1 MNSDTRKKLIRLIF
15 PVLILL
21 VMVVLIIMARARDA
35 RALQAAL
42 DAHTAKTESS
52 STETGETSA
61 STGTETSVEESSDTY
76 PTDGEAVTA
85 DQLEGAVTTLDGAV
99 VVSFVSMD
107 EETKMLT
114 IRIDNNYTEDISTQG
129 HPTTVCDG
137 TDVLLNP
144 LGPNQKLNYVTI
156 PMGTYHLITYK
167 VDARV
172 FTCTSL
178 EIGGTLRIISN
189 SEAFDYDL
197 TIK

>member
-1 MNSDTRKKLIRLIF
+1 MNSDTRKKLVRLIF
-15 PVLILL
+15 PVLILITL
-21 VMVVLIIMARARDA
+21 VVLIIMARTRDA

-42 DAHTAKTESS
+42 DAASTKTESS
-52 STETGETSA
+52 STTEES
-61 STGTETSVEESSDTY
+61 STESSVEESEDAY

-107 EETKMLT
+107 EETSMLT

-156 PMGTYHLITYK
+156 PVGTYHLITYK

-172 FTCTSL
+172 FSCESL
-178 EIGGTLRIISN
+178 SIGGTMRIISN
-189 SEAFDYDL
+189 SETFDYDL